1 MLAGRAGAACS
12 GTRATRRPEERVDV
26 CSNTFLQVDGP
37 MSAPSPYPLPRET
50 ELQVRLAEAEEAVR
64 ARDDFIAI
72 ASHEL
77 RSPMTALA
85 LRLHAIEAMS
95 QRLGDEQLSTE
106 IQRAR
111 RSVDRYVR
119 RAVVLLDVSRL
130 NTGAVALQREAV
142 NVRQLVRN
150 IVEAH
155 TDEAAFHGTR
165 LTAVV
170 DEDMT
175 GWWDPHMIEQILS
188 NLVNNAVKY
197 GGGTPVRLHAGIEQ
211 GCARFAI
218 SDSGPGIDAAQRAR
232 IFEKFERAVPTGT
245 YRSGYGLGL
254 WIVGRMVA
262 AHDGAIDVETAPGR
276 GATFV
281 VRMPLQPPGATE
293 GQ

>member
-1 MLAGRAGAACS
+1 M
-12 GTRATRRPEERVDV
+12 
-26 CSNTFLQVDGP
+26 N
-37 MSAPSPYPLPRET
+37 APNPYPLPVET
-50 ELQVRLAEAEEAVR
+50 ELQLRLAAAEEAVR

-85 LRLHAIEAMS
+85 LRLQALETMAERDGNE
-95 QRLGDEQLSTE
+95 RLTVE

-130 NTGAVALQREAV
+130 NADHVSLDRARVNARELLR
-142 NVRQLVRN
+142 NV
-150 IVEAH
+150 VEAH
-155 TDEAAFHGTR
+155 ADEAAFHGTTLSWQLDGE
-165 LTAVV
+165 LT
-170 DEDMT
+170 
-175 GWWDPHMIEQILS
+175 GCWDPHMMEQILS
-188 NLVNNAVKY
+188 NLVTNAIKY
-197 GGGTPVRLHAGIEQ
+197 GGGTPVQIRAGGDGRAAWFEV
-211 GCARFAI
+211 
-218 SDSGPGIDAAQRAR
+218 SDRGPGIDAAQRAR

-262 AHDGAIDVETAPGR
+262 AHDGTIDVETAPGR
-276 GATFV
+276 GTTFL
-281 VRMPLQPPGATE
+281 VRIPLQAPLAAQ